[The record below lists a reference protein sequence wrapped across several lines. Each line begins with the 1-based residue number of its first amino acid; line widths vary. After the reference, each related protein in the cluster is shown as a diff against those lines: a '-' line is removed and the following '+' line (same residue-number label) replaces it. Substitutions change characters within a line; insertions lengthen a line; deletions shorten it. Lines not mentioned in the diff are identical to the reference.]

1 MNGGALDRLKNTVL
15 EFDKEAAE
23 KAARQALEQGIDP
36 VQCAEVVAEA
46 LRIIGDKFAKGEA
59 FIPELFIGS
68 RVANA
73 ALTWIIAQMKTQNKS
88 LASLGKVVIGTVFGD
103 IHSIGKDIVS
113 TLLFAEGFE
122 VIDLGVNVRSEEFL
136 KAVNLHQPS
145 ILALSA
151 LLTTTAM
158 EQRHVIEGL
167 SEAGL
172 RDSVKVLIGGSAI
185 NQEFAD
191 KIGADGYAATAPMGV
206 KVARQL
212 VGR

>member
-1 MNGGALDRLKNTVL
+1 MNGGALDRLKDTVL
-15 EFDKEAAE
+15 AFDREAAE
-23 KAARQALEQGIDP
+23 TAARQALEQGIDP
-36 VQCAEVVAEA
+36 VQCAEVIAEA
-46 LRIIGDKFAKGEA
+46 LRIIGDRFAKGEA
-59 FIPELFIGS
+59 FIPELFIAS

-73 ALTWIIAQMKTQNKS
+73 ALTLIIAQMKAQNKS

-122 VIDLGVNVRSEEFL
+122 VIDLGVNVKSEEFL

-158 EQRHVIEGL
+158 EQRRVIEGL
-167 SEAGL
+167 RNAGL

>member
-1 MNGGALDRLKNTVL
+1 MNGGALDRLKDTVL
-15 EFDKEAAE
+15 AFDKEAAE
-23 KAARQALEQGIDP
+23 TAARQALEQGIDP
-36 VQCAEVVAEA
+36 VQCAEVIAEA
-46 LRIIGDKFAKGEA
+46 LRIIGDRFAKGEA
-59 FIPELFIGS
+59 FIPELFIAS

-73 ALTWIIAQMKTQNKS
+73 ALTLIIAQMKAQNKS

-103 IHSIGKDIVS
+103 IHIIGKDIVS
-113 TLLFAEGFE
+113 TLLFAGGFE

-167 SEAGL
+167 REAGL